1 MSDEKDYQKT
11 LIFTT
16 TYNEAGNISDLLDSI
31 AEAAP
36 QADILV
42 VDDSS
47 PDGTSD
53 IIESLKKNYPQLS
66 SKKRPRKLGIGSA
79 HKYALIY
86 AMKNGYDRLLTM
98 DADFSHN
105 PRSIPDLLSASG
117 ENVFVT
123 GSRYCEGGKCDYT
136 GYRDYVS
143 RLGNFVARNLLNL
156 NIWELTTFFRVFDVE
171 TIRRLPLR
179 RIASDGYSY
188 GVYLV
193 YYLRKTGVNLREV
206 PIHFIDRQHGLSKI
220 PRLQIITSAFD
231 LFTLSAKR
239 LISGRDLAPDI
250 QVDDP
255 CALCGEPA
263 LAMKHG
269 SSRHDEMQ
277 HNATA
282 TYNCTAVGARSYPAV
297 YKCLHCGHE
306 QVPESQIPQN
316 LETLYTD
323 VVDEK
328 YFENKEVRQIT
339 FKKSFD
345 QISKW
350 LPKNP
355 GSLLEVGSYCG
366 LFLAEAQRRG
376 WRIAGVEP
384 SLWAS
389 RYAREV
395 TGVDVFTGYLEQD
408 ETKLDQKYDVVV
420 SWDVIEHVRSPLEFL
435 KSAAQRLDA
444 GGLFFF
450 STMDNKTWA
459 PQLLGTSWP
468 WLMDMHLHYFHEA
481 TVREALKSA
490 GFEFIASEPYT
501 HYARV
506 RYVLTGGIRI
516 LPKRVAELI
525 SPLTQVIPQKWIVPV
540 TLGDIRLYV
549 ARKV

>member
-1 MSDEKDYQKT
+1 MSDERGPQKT

-16 TYNEAGNISDLLDSI
+16 TYNEAGNISDLVDAI
-31 AEAAP
+31 ADAAP
-36 QADILV
+36 QADMLV
-42 VDDSS
+42 IDDSS
-47 PDGTSD
+47 PDGTFD
-53 IIESLKKNYPQLS
+53 IIERLKKKYPQLS

-105 PRSIPDLLSASG
+105 PRSIPGLLAASG
-117 ENVFVT
+117 DNVFVT

-156 NIWELTTFFRVFDVE
+156 NIQELTTFFRVFDVE

-193 YYLRKTGVNLREV
+193 YYLRKMGVDLREI
-206 PIHFIDRQHGLSKI
+206 PIHFIDRQHGHSKI
-220 PRLQIITSAFD
+220 PRLQIITSAID
-231 LFTLSAKR
+231 LVTLAAKR
-239 LISGRDLAPDI
+239 LFIGRDLAPDV
-250 QVDDP
+250 QVDDL
-255 CALCGEPA
+255 CLLCGEPA
-263 LAMKHG
+263 LTMKHG
-269 SSRHDEMQ
+269 ASRHDETGK
-277 HNATA
+277 NAA
-282 TYNCTAVGARSYPAV
+282 AAYKCTAVGARSYPAV

-306 QVPESQIPQN
+306 QVPTSQIPQN
-316 LETLYTD
+316 LETLYAD

-328 YFENKEVRQIT
+328 YLQNKEVREIT
-339 FKKSFD
+339 FKNSFD

-350 LPKNP
+350 LPQNP
-355 GSLLEVGSYCG
+355 GSLLEIGSYCG

-376 WRIAGVEP
+376 WHVAGVEP

-389 RYAREV
+389 RYARDV

-408 ETKLDQKYDVVV
+408 AAKLNQKYDVVA
-420 SWDVIEHVRSPLEFL
+420 SWDVIEHVRDPLDFL
-435 KSAAQRLDA
+435 RSAAQKLDA
-444 GGLFFF
+444 GGFFFF
-450 STMDNKTWA
+450 STMDNKTWL
-459 PQLLGTSWP
+459 PRLLGTSWP

-481 TVREALKSA
+481 TVGEALKSA
-490 GFEFIASEPYT
+490 DFELIASEPYT

-506 RYVLTGGIRI
+506 RYVLNGGIRI
-516 LPKRVAELI
+516 LPKPVADLI
-525 SPLTQVIPQKWIVPV
+525 SPLTQVIPERWIVPV